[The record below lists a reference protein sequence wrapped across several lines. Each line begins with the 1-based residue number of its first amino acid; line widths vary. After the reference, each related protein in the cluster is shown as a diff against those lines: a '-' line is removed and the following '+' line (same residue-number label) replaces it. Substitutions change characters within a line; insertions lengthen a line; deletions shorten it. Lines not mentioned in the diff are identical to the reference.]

1 MVEKS
6 IRRVER
12 SGDKGCRTK
21 AKGFLPSFEAVGYMR
36 MVRQNRNPY
45 NSGLI
50 EMVGHR
56 LRLHEK
62 WHPSDFLCWAPE
74 HPYDKKTYKTI
85 VILWVFFS
93 KLFAGTQQCLDDS
106 KYMGLKFIFEC
117 VCTQLSEICGFHF

>member
-1 MVEKS
+1 MQ
-6 IRRVER
+6 
-12 SGDKGCRTK
+12 
-21 AKGFLPSFEAVGYMR
+21 

-74 HPYDKKTYKTI
+74 HLYKNKTYKTI
-85 VILWVFFS
+85 VCFVGHSIETLCRYPTV
-93 KLFAGTQQCLDDS
+93 L
-106 KYMGLKFIFEC
+106 
-117 VCTQLSEICGFHF
+117 ICF